1 MYTTIQKWGNSQ
13 AVRLP
18 KAILEM
24 AQLKENDKV
33 EIKVENGSLIIIS
46 IKRHKTLMERIA
58 GYKGDYVCSEVDT
71 GNATGKRYFKWNTYQ
86 SKVI

>member
-24 AQLKENDKV
+24 VELRENDKV
-33 EIKVENGSLIIIS
+33 EIKVENGNLVIVPV
-46 IKRHKTLMERIA
+46 KKHKTLKERLVE
-58 GYKGDYVCSEVDT
+58 YKEDYICSEWDI
-71 GNATGKRYFKWNTYQ
+71 GKPMGKEVF
-86 SKVI
+86 